1 MPCTLVVHGA
11 SEYMLS
17 KEEVMQGDPLSML
30 MYAITVLPLIRAL
43 VDRDKWVQ
51 NWYADDSACSAKLAE
66 VREWFDKL

>member
-1 MPCTLVVHGA
+1 
-11 SEYMLS
+11 
-17 KEEVMQGDPLSML
+17 ML